1 MTLWT
6 TSRRFFHLRA
16 ALCQNLTK
24 FQFCDLQ
31 SPTSELSHI
40 SRLLSKGKKRPRSWT
55 VTTGGTL

>member
-6 TSRRFFHLRA
+6 TLPRFFHLRA
-16 ALCQNLTK
+16 ALCPNLTK

-40 SRLLSKGKKRPRSWT
+40 SRPHSSGRKRRRSWT
-55 VTTGGTL
+55 VTTGG